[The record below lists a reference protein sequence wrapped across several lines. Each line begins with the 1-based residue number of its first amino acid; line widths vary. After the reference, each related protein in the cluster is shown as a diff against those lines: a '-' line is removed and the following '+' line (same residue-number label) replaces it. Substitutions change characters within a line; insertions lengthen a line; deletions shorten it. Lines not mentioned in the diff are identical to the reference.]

1 MLQLAHRIGAPLLV
15 VHGDRDEVVPVSQ
28 SRSLRHELL
37 RIGRTEG
44 ADFRYIE
51 AAGAGH
57 EVLAEEG
64 GAVLH
69 ELLAGFL
76 RTGRPG

>member
-1 MLQLAHRIGAPLLV
+1 MLQLAHRLTAPLLV
-15 VHGDRDEVVPVSQ
+15 VHGDRDEVVPVGQ

-37 RIGRTEG
+37 RIGWAEG
-44 ADFRYIE
+44 SDLRYLE
-51 AAGAGH
+51 VAGAGH

-64 GAVLH
+64 AAMLH

-76 RTGRPG
+76 RGR

>member
-1 MLQLAHRIGAPLLV
+1 MLQLAHRLSAPLLV
-15 VHGDRDEVVPVSQ
+15 VHGNRDEVVPVSQ

-37 RIGRTEG
+37 RIGRVEG
-44 ADFRYIE
+44 ADFRYVE
-51 AAGAGH
+51 AAGSGH

-64 GAVLH
+64 AAVLH
-69 ELLAGFL
+69 ELLAAFL